1 MDRDN
6 PDMKRYLTE
15 LCKKTQGDTGAHV
28 SMFDV
33 GEAIG
38 LEKTEAGMMAEELI
52 VEGLAE
58 LMSLSGGISITAQG
72 VEMVQGTAG
81 GPALNGSGLRLGS
94 EQVIGE
100 PGRQALEMLI
110 RDVRGALVTGKTT
123 LGQMEEIVIDIK
135 TIEIQMLS
143 PRPKTD
149 VIRAVC
155 RSLQA
160 GLADSGLGKLA
171 AEVDSL
177 IAR

>member
-1 MDRDN
+1 MDIDT
-6 PDMKRYLTE
+6 PEAKRYLTE
-15 LCKKTQGDTGAHV
+15 LCKKTQGDTGTQV

-33 GEAIG
+33 GEALG

-52 VEGLAE
+52 VEGLVE
-58 LMSLSGGISITAQG
+58 LRSLSGRISITAQG
-72 VEMVQGTAG
+72 LELIQGTAG
-81 GPALNGSGLRLGS
+81 GPALKGSGLQLGS
-94 EQVIGE
+94 EHVLGE
-100 PGRQALEMLI
+100 QGRKAVEILI
-110 RDVRGALVTGKTT
+110 RDIRGALVSGNMT

-135 TIEIQMLS
+135 TIEIQLLS

-160 GLADSGLGKLA
+160 GLADSGYGKLA
-171 AEVDSL
+171 AELETL

>member
-1 MDRDN
+1 MDIDT
-6 PDMKRYLTE
+6 PDVKRYLIE
-15 LCKKTQGDTGAHV
+15 LCKKTQGDTGAQI
-28 SMFDV
+28 SMFEV

-58 LMSLSGGISITAQG
+58 LMSLSGGISITSQG
-72 VEMVQGTAG
+72 LEMIQGAAG
-81 GPALNGSGLRLGS
+81 GPALKGSGLRLGS
-94 EQVIGE
+94 EQVVE
-100 PGRQALEMLI
+100 ELGRQAVEIMI
-110 RDVRGALVTGKTT
+110 RDIRGALVAGKAT

-135 TIEIQMLS
+135 TIEVQMLS

-160 GLADSGLGKLA
+160 GLTDSGFGKLA
-171 AEVDSL
+171 AEVDAL